1 MSVNLEQQLLSDIS
15 KMLENDSFHDVTIF
29 LDEGFQDLKSVTAN
43 KAILCARS
51 QFFANIFK
59 SLSLSETKTITVK
72 ATKESMRIYLH
83 FLYTGKIDY
92 KQLNFKEV
100 LNLVKM
106 LKLVE
111 KEDLVQIIEDF
122 LLMEIEDG
130 GFSTTNIL
138 KYAYLADD
146 QKKVTDA
153 ILSFLFA
160 NLEEVTKAP
169 EVVHLSCSQ
178 IFDLINFD
186 DDDEDDNSEGE
197 EIDREETKFR
207 AIHSQ
212 SVKTLSYQIEK
223 FQIFANW
230 LSDGY
235 GDVVGDHFKKK
246 ILTKF
251 DLRAFTFHELST
263 CVRRSFLFSEEEI
276 LDAVLW
282 KNCQLQIQMASLGMT
297 NEKMKNELHQLKSQ
311 NTILKHLKSWSST
324 MEIQELEREREC
336 YKNLFEKEQ
345 KFVKYINNQFY
356 FIDGRDLRHWQTP
369 SNIEQ
374 IRAEFD
380 RKCGPGS

>member
-1 MSVNLEQQLLSDIS
+1 M
-15 KMLENDSFHDVTIF
+15 FYYF
-29 LDEGFQDLKSVTAN
+29 
-43 KAILCARS
+43 C
-51 QFFANIFK
+51 
-59 SLSLSETKTITVK
+59 SL
-72 ATKESMRIYLH
+72 
-83 FLYTGKIDY
+83 
-92 KQLNFKEV
+92 
-100 LNLVKM
+100 
-106 LKLVE
+106 
-111 KEDLVQIIEDF
+111 
-122 LLMEIEDG
+122 
-130 GFSTTNIL
+130 
-138 KYAYLADD
+138 
-146 QKKVTDA
+146 
-153 ILSFLFA
+153 
-160 NLEEVTKAP
+160 LEEVLLEDVVLG
-169 EVVHLSCSQ
+169 EVSRLFELEPVFGTGGLTIFSSIDCLTFSCLRKVN
-178 IFDLINFD
+178 ICPNAKEIVAYYVKNNFD
-186 DDDEDDNSEGE
+186 SVGNVNSDVE
-197 EIDREETKFR
+197 EIVREEPKFK
-207 AIHSQ
+207 AIQSQ
-212 SVKTLSYQIEK
+212 SVKSLSYQIEK
-223 FQIFANW
+223 FQIFTNW

-282 KNCQLQIQMASLGMT
+282 KNCQLQIQMASLRLT
-297 NEKMKNELHQLKSQ
+297 SETMKNDLLQLESQ

-324 MEIQELEREREC
+324 IEIQELERERDC

>member
-1 MSVNLEQQLLSDIS
+1 MSVNHEQELLSDIS
-15 KMLENDSFHDVTIF
+15 NMLENDSFHDVTIF
-29 LDEGFQDLKSVTAN
+29 LDEGFQDMKSVTAN

-51 QFFANIFK
+51 QFFANIIE
-59 SLSLSETKTITVK
+59 SPSLSETKSITVK
-72 ATKESMRIYLH
+72 ATMESMCIYLH
-83 FLYTGKIDY
+83 YLYRGKIDY
-92 KQLNFKEV
+92 KHLSFKEA

-106 LKLVE
+106 LKLAE

-122 LLMEIEDG
+122 LLKEIEEG
-130 GFSTTNIL
+130 GFSTTKIL
-138 KYAYLADD
+138 ESAYLADD
-146 QKKVTDA
+146 QKKVTEA

-169 EVVHLSCSQ
+169 EIVHLSCSQ

-186 DDDEDDNSEGE
+186 SVGNVNSDVE
-197 EIDREETKFR
+197 EIVREEPKFK
-207 AIHSQ
+207 AIQSQ
-212 SVKTLSYQIEK
+212 SVKSLSYQIEK
-223 FQIFANW
+223 FQIFTNW
-230 LSDGY
+230 LFDGY
-235 GDVVGDHFKKK
+235 GDVVGDQFKKK

-263 CVRRSFLFSEEEI
+263 CVRRSFLFSEEAI

-282 KNCQLQIQMASLGMT
+282 KNCQLQIQMASLRLT
-297 NEKMKNELHQLKSQ
+297 SETMKNDLLQLESQ

-324 MEIQELEREREC
+324 IEIQELERERDC